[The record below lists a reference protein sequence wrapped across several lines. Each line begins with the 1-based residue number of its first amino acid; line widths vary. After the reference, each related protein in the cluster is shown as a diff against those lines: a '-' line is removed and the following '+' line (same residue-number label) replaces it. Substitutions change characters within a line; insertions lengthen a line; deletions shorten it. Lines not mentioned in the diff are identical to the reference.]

1 MEHTKVLMEE
11 KDQMQRDT
19 SPDKSVELSVVV
31 PISEHHDDLRQIY
44 FEYAKELSADGH
56 SYEFIFVL
64 DGPRQNAHAM
74 LKELK
79 KEYPEIIIVML
90 NRRFGEAAALSV
102 GFIKARGSV
111 ILTLAPYF
119 QVVPHEVHKMLK
131 KLSEDGNDLVISRRY
146 PRIDSLFNQ
155 AQSWV
160 FHRLTR
166 MLTGMKYHDISCG
179 LRAMKRRV
187 AEETQLYGDLHRF
200 IPLLAHQRG
209 FKVAEIPVQQSPGD
223 VKSRVFKPGVYLRR
237 LLDILTLFF
246 LFKFTQKP
254 LRFFG
259 LIGSGIFGIGA
270 IITAYLGF
278 YRLLGLGPIAGRPL
292 LILGVLLIVLGVQL
306 FSIGFLGEIIIFT
319 HARKIKEYTIDKVIK

>member
-1 MEHTKVLMEE
+1 MEHIKVLMEE
-11 KDQMQRDT
+11 KNQVQKDIR
-19 SPDKSVELSVVV
+19 PDKSVELSIVV

-44 FEYAKELSADGH
+44 LEYAKELSANGH

-64 DGPRQNAHAM
+64 DGPKQNALTT

-79 KEYPEIIIVML
+79 KEYPEIKIIML
-90 NRRFGEAAALSV
+90 NRHFGEATALSV
-102 GFIKARGSV
+102 GFDKARGPV

-119 QVVPHEVHKMLK
+119 QVVPHEVQKMLK

-160 FHRLTR
+160 FHRLTHI
-166 MLTGMKYHDISCG
+166 LTGMKYHDISCG
-179 LRAMKRRV
+179 LRAMKRKV

-223 VKSRVFKPGVYLRR
+223 AKSRVFKPGVYLRR

-259 LIGSGIFGIGA
+259 LIGSGIFGAGA
-270 IITAYLGF
+270 VVTCYLGI
-278 YRLLGLGPIAGRPL
+278 YRLLGLGGIAGRPL

-319 HARKIKEYTIDKVIK
+319 HARKTKEYTIDKVH